1 MKLEPAKGRLLLAR
15 PYLQDPNF
23 FRAVVLLASHGEEGT
38 LGFVLNRKLDY
49 KLNELLEDFPTLD
62 VPVYLGGPVG
72 TDALH
77 FLHTIPELARPDDEL
92 LPGIFQGTNFE
103 DLKEKILLGTAN
115 EDNVRFFVGYSGWSE
130 GQLEEEIKGKSW
142 YVANPPK
149 GLELGY
155 EADQLW
161 QKVLQSMGGKY
172 RVISHYPVDP
182 ILN

>member
-23 FRAVVLLASHGEEGT
+23 WRAVVLLASHSEEGT

-49 KLNELLEDFPTLD
+49 KLNELLEDFPAFD
-62 VPVYLGGPVG
+62 APVYLGGPVG
-72 TDALH
+72 TDSLH
-77 FLHTIPELARPDDEL
+77 YFHTLPELAGPEDEI
-92 LPGIFQGTNFE
+92 LPGIYQGTDFE
-103 DLKEKILLGTAN
+103 ILKEKVMLGTIN
-115 EDNVRFFVGYSGWSE
+115 QENVRFFVGYSGWSAD
-130 GQLEEEIKGKSW
+130 QLEGEIEGKSW

-149 GLELGY
+149 GFGFEY
-155 EADQLW
+155 DADQLW